1 MEEIKNKNGFAARFA
16 LSYLIMPMLPVTG
29 ILIVL
34 LLISLLVRG
43 FKQEHVLS
51 LIITFIL
58 LNVVWLLLLFIFGL
72 IIKKLQYYKGETS
85 KIMIASFPI
94 GKEKNII
101 YDDIKE
107 VSYKKRFLLYK
118 LKVIGNKKAVLL
130 FSSLDDLKEFLKKST
145 LEAYLNENEKV
156 A

>member
-1 MEEIKNKNGFAARFA
+1 
-16 LSYLIMPMLPVTG
+16 
-29 ILIVL
+29 
-34 LLISLLVRG
+34 
-43 FKQEHVLS
+43 
-51 LIITFIL
+51 
-58 LNVVWLLLLFIFGL
+58 
-72 IIKKLQYYKGETS
+72 
-85 KIMIASFPI
+85 MIASFPI